1 MDKKEARAL
10 KKEEKREAKALKL
23 EKKLQERYTKIAEA
37 GKFKKWRNR
46 RPFWGATLTLF
57 AALLILYIPL
67 HLYAIAFIPGSL
79 VFVGFI
85 FGGLMLIIGIFSY
98 IYPQFST
105 VFGVVAIFLSV
116 LSVMGALGGFVIGTL
131 FGIIG
136 GSLLIA
142 WEKNEVTVDNK
153 RNKKRGKHDK
163 KSEKRVEEDVETAQ
177 V

>member
-10 KKEEKREAKALKL
+10 KREE
-23 EKKLQERYTKIAEA
+23 KLQERYAKVENA

-46 RPFWGATLTLF
+46 RPFWGATLTLL
-57 AALLILYIPL
+57 AGLLILYIPL

-85 FGGLMLIIGIFSY
+85 FGGLMLITGIFSY

-116 LSVMGALGGFVIGTL
+116 LSVMGALGGFVVGTII
-131 FGIIG
+131 GIIG
-136 GSLLIA
+136 GAMLIA
-142 WEKNEVTVDNK
+142 WEKKVVTIDNK
-153 RNKKRGKHDK
+153 RNKNNDK
-163 KSEKRVEEDVETAQ
+163 KKTKHSNEEVETIQ